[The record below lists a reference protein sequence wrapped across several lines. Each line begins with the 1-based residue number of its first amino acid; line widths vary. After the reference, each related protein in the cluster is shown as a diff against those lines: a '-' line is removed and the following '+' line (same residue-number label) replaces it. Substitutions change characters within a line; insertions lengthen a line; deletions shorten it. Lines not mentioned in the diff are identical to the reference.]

1 MEEIKSQ
8 EDNNETAIDILS
20 ENQPRPHNG
29 KQIDRMVVSPDM
41 SYVVTYSES
50 DNSING
56 WLVDFEKNKQQH
68 DKDFVLYESDEPYK
82 ISSFVLYK
90 KFLIFYYYKTN
101 KANEIYYRIVDLNG
115 GKGHFLQLK
124 HAEMQSIDKN
134 KHKEIGTIKEK
145 SMGFLPN
152 GDLVL
157 VSLTDFKIYVYS
169 YKSKP
174 KTDKAPWEY
183 SKVYDIEIP
192 GRSDEYVD
200 CLVYQAANITKLFIS
215 TTTKYYEYDTVT
227 TISQLDLSTMSF
239 EMQYHLSDSYK
250 AFDLDRSLSNIVINQ
265 NQTLLALNIKEVIYV
280 FSIETGIQISRNSD
294 DYEPIEFVTLKDGS
308 EGLIIYKKL
317 SDETS
322 CKFVDPFLPSD
333 TIIDITNIIDDPRNI
348 IINKSNRKFF
358 IVENNVCVS
367 DGLNEDTFE
376 QILNKNTYHSN
387 IYTLAIFKIIQN
399 MLKGILNDI
408 NKIDKIGLVRGELFR
423 FKLKNNDKGF
433 FVIKGFYK
441 SQDHKWKETRNCDSH
456 RSIDILSYQQLNNQ
470 DLALIT
476 KRGIFIYTISGDLL
490 TLRYFWNDENWNDIW
505 ERSKQSESKI
515 DINDL
520 IQELLNN
527 EFSDSFPSLPSPNF
541 IIIFENCDVNNL
553 DDPYEKV
560 LFVKSLDNPINLY
573 KMLLLSIINNPA
585 EFSKFGSE
593 ILDIAMNKR
602 NDYIVQ
608 SIFNKI
614 IRLIDQE
621 NENNST
627 NYMMLLPY
635 IISLKLHKLCDHDY
649 YRYSNLVIKYILYT
663 SIILDPACLS
673 IKNLENTPFHSYS
686 KNVIVEIE
694 LFYIS
699 PSQKRKKEWFPD
711 WIKKLRELINK
722 NDNLEM
728 ETNEN
733 EDEVFNLIEK
743 LANKGNLTAQYN

>member
-1 MEEIKSQ
+1 MGSIKEIKSL
-8 EDNNETAIDILS
+8 EDNNETAIDILL

-56 WLVDFEKNKQQH
+56 WLVDIEKDKQQH
-68 DKDFVLYESDEPYK
+68 DKNFVLYEPYK

-90 KFLIFYYYKTN
+90 KILIFYYYK
-101 KANEIYYRIVDLNG
+101 ANEHCYRIVDFNG
-115 GKGHFLQLK
+115 GKGQFLQLK
-124 HAEMQSIDKN
+124 HAEMQSIEKN
-134 KHKEIGTIKEK
+134 GHKEIGIIKEK
-145 SMGFLPN
+145 LLGFLPN

-157 VSLTDFKIYVYS
+157 VSLSDYKIYLYS
-169 YKSKP
+169 FKSKP
-174 KTDKAPWEY
+174 KTDKTPWEY
-183 SKVYDIEIP
+183 SIVYDIDIP

-200 CLVYQAANITKLFIS
+200 CLIYQTANITKLFVS

-227 TISQLDLSTMSF
+227 TITQLDLSTMSF

-250 AFDLDRSLSNIVINQ
+250 TFDLDRSLSNIVMNQ
-265 NQTLLALNIKEVIYV
+265 NQTLLALNIKEVIYI
-280 FSIETGIQISRNSD
+280 FSIETGIQISRYSD
-294 DYEPIEFVTLKDGS
+294 DYEPVEFVTLKDGS

-333 TIIDITNIIDDPRNI
+333 TMIDITNIIDDPRNV
-348 IINKSNRKFF
+348 IINKSNRKFS

-376 QILNKNTYHSN
+376 QLLKNTYHNN
-387 IYTLAIFKIIQN
+387 IYTLAIFKTIQN
-399 MLKGILNDI
+399 MLKGILNGI
-408 NKIDKIGLVRGELFR
+408 NKIDKVGLVLGENFR
-423 FKLKNNDKGF
+423 FKLKNNDKGS
-433 FVIKGFYK
+433 FVIKGFNK
-441 SQDHKWKETRNCDSH
+441 SHDHKWKETRNCDSH

-476 KRGIFIYTISGDLL
+476 KRGIFIYTIDGDLL
-490 TLRYFWNDENWNDIW
+490 TLRYFWNNENWNDNWIKHK
-505 ERSKQSESKI
+505 RTGSKV

-520 IQELLNN
+520 IQKVLNK
-527 EFSDSFPSLPSPNF
+527 EFSDSFSSLPSPNF
-541 IIIFENCDVNNL
+541 MVIFENCDVNNL
-553 DDPYEKV
+553 DDPYEIV

-573 KMLLLSIINNPA
+573 KILLLNIINNPS

-593 ILDIAMNKR
+593 ILDIAIEKR

-614 IRLIDQE
+614 ISLIDQE

-635 IISLKLHKLCDHDY
+635 IISLKLHKLCDHDF

-663 SIILDPACLS
+663 SIILDPGCLS

-694 LFYIS
+694 LFYML
-699 PSQKRKKEWFPD
+699 PHQKRKKEWFPD
-711 WIKKLRELINK
+711 W
-722 NDNLEM
+722 M
-728 ETNEN
+728 
-733 EDEVFNLIEK
+733 
-743 LANKGNLTAQYN
+743 